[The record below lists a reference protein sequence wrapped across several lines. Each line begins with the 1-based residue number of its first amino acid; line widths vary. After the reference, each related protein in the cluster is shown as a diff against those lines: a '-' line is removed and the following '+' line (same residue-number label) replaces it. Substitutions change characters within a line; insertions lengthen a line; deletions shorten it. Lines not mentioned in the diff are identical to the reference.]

1 MIITDIKK
9 LRQKSKPVE
18 ELKELDTLFK
28 KLDFELFT
36 AGGGNGL
43 SGIQIG
49 IPLRIAIINYRGS
62 YYRLFNAEII
72 EWSGTL
78 IMEGEGCLSL
88 PGQYGKT
95 RRHEKVTVR
104 NGDGKIYYLKGIE
117 AVVAQHEIGHWNGYL
132 FIDYLIKE

>member
-9 LRQKSKPVE
+9 LRQKSEPVK
-18 ELKELDTLFK
+18 ELKELDTLFE

-36 AGGGNGL
+36 AGGVGL
-43 SGIQIG
+43 SGIQID
-49 IPLRIAIINYRGS
+49 IPLRIAIINYRGE

-78 IMEGEGCLSL
+78 IMDGEGCLSI
-88 PGQYGKT
+88 PGVYKKT
-95 RRHEKVTVR
+95 RRHKKVTVR
-104 NGDGKIYYLKGIE
+104 NGDGKIYNFEGIL

-132 FIDYLIKE
+132 FTDYLVKE